1 MSPAVPAHRERRL
14 SLGMR
19 IVGWMTDAER
29 ATYSMSALRILFGTA
44 ILWFLIT
51 SAPDRHYLW
60 GVGSTWVDPAV
71 ARRGYPE
78 IFRAVFPKADPVMF
92 DLSYGVLIAL
102 TILFIAGLA
111 TRVVTPFL
119 LLYWVA
125 LSTNSVFL
133 TNGGDVVIRLALLFC
148 VFASLSRHWSIDAWW
163 CRRRGVVSIYPKFLT
178 RRIPGWLRA
187 AAHNTAVLLCGY
199 QVLLIYVNSG
209 IFKFMGE
216 EWLEGSALYY
226 ALNLDVFRVFPALS
240 DLAWQI
246 TPFVLVGSWISI
258 WAQVLFPVLLLWKPT
273 RYVALIA
280 IMGMHLGIGLFL
292 GLWPFSIAMIALD
305 LVFVR
310 DTSWQRA
317 FAWVAAAH
325 GAARDAVAARQPRRV
340 IGRAANISPP
350 NTAGGTTDD
359 LARR

>member
-1 MSPAVPAHRERRL
+1 
-14 SLGMR
+14 MR

-29 ATYSMSALRILFGTA
+29 ATYSMSAFRILFGIA

-51 SAPDRHYLW
+51 SAADRHYLW
-60 GVGSTWVDPAV
+60 GAGSTWVDPAV
-71 ARRGYPE
+71 SRRGYPE
-78 IFRAVFPKADPVMF
+78 IFRAVFPKGDPVMF

-111 TRVVTPFL
+111 TRLVTPL
-119 LLYWVA
+119 LLFYWVA

-148 VFASLSRHWSIDAWW
+148 VFANLSRHWSIDAWW
-163 CRRRGVVSIYPKFLT
+163 CRQRGILSIYPKFLT
-178 RRIPGWLRA
+178 RRIPGWVEA

-199 QVLLIYVNSG
+199 QALLIYVNSG
-209 IFKFMGE
+209 ILKFMGE

-240 DLAWQI
+240 DLAWQV
-246 TPFVLVGSWISI
+246 TPFVLVGSWVSI
-258 WAQVLFPVLLLWKPT
+258 WAQLLFPVLLLWKPT
-273 RYVALIA
+273 RYAALTA
-280 IMGMHLGIGLFL
+280 IMGMHLGIGLFF

-317 FAWVAAAH
+317 FAWAVAAQ
-325 GAARDAVAARQPRRV
+325 GAARATIASRQPRHT
-340 IGRAANISPP
+340 IGRAAES
-350 NTAGGTTDD
+350 ALETTRGRAASASITGD
-359 LARR
+359 RHHRS